1 MDVMDTRAN
10 TQRIALLEL
19 KKAQFAKS
27 TSAKKKTLVQI
38 APIDWEMSAHEALEV
53 NYLTR
58 TMRSIKPR

>member
-1 MDVMDTRAN
+1 MDTRAN

-19 KKAQFAKS
+19 KKAQSAKN

-58 TMRSIKPR
+58 TMRSINPH